1 MYKRQSENPYN
12 GLSLF
17 VSGEMSDYIVDEDK
31 SLIRNLFPQAD
42 IVSIKNAG
50 HWVQVENKTDFKI
63 TIQQFLKL

>member
-1 MYKRQSENPYN
+1 
-12 GLSLF
+12 
-17 VSGEMSDYIVDEDK
+17 MSDYIVDEDK